1 MKGGLVSP
9 RAEPRRKLLKSLLL
23 ILVAWLVIPPLAR
36 SNPSRSSPLFPIPP
50 SMEAS
55 VAFWKRVYSEFST
68 REYILHDKEDLSII
82 YDVVDVVRLFGGRE
96 PSSQEAVQAIERV
109 KDRYVAALAR
119 LGSGRSPADPPS
131 WEERQV
137 LKALRCPCPPQVFAK
152 AAEQIRVQ
160 KGLKEEFLAGLERG
174 RIYAPRMARIFRR
187 YGVPEEL
194 VVLSLVESF
203 FNPKA
208 VSKAGAVGIWQFV
221 KATGRRFLTI
231 TPYRDERNDPYRATE
246 AAARLLR
253 ENYELLGNWPLAITA
268 YNYGQVGML
277 RAKERVGSDRLEEII
292 ASHEGKTFGFAVKN
306 FYAEFLAAL
315 DLWEAH
321 GGDAVVAAV
330 SAKRGRTREALAK
343 GEERRPSSR
352 GPERGRK
359 RVLVKRFH
367 RVRPGETLWQIAK
380 VYQTSPAAL
389 KKANKIQNPR
399 HLKPGRRLLIPEAG
413 EA

>member
-1 MKGGLVSP
+1 
-9 RAEPRRKLLKSLLL
+9 
-23 ILVAWLVIPPLAR
+23 
-36 SNPSRSSPLFPIPP
+36 
-50 SMEAS
+50 MEAS